1 MIRFALRCGQGHEFE
16 GWFKSGAAFE
26 EQHDA
31 GRLECP
37 MCGDRSV
44 GKAIMAPAVA
54 RTGSAEPSPP
64 PEKMAK
70 MLAFLRAL
78 RAHVEANFE
87 HVGERFP
94 EEARKIHYGEAE
106 ARDIYG
112 EATGEEVRSLLEEG
126 IDVRPLPWLPKAD
139 G

>member
-26 EQHDA
+26 EQHGA

-37 MCGDRSV
+37 LCRDRSV
-44 GKAIMAPAVA
+44 DKAIMAPAVA
-54 RTGSAEPSPP
+54 RSGTAEPSPP
-64 PEKMAK
+64 PEKTAK
-70 MLAFLRAL
+70 LLAFLRAL

-112 EATGEEVRSLLEEG
+112 EASGEEVRGLLEEG
-126 IDVRPLPWLPKAD
+126 IDVRPLPWVPKVD